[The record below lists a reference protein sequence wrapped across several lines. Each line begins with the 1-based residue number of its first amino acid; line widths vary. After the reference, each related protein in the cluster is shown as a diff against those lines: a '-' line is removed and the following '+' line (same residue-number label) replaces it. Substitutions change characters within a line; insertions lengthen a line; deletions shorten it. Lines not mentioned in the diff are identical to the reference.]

1 MGSSELSARTGD
13 LSGDLSVVR
22 STGSGCLILRERT
35 GRYAVSHESA
45 PSQLLRV
52 ATLAG
57 AYAACH
63 GWERDDEKEA
73 AVD

>member
-1 MGSSELSARTGD
+1 MGSEQLSELTGD

-22 STGSGCLILRERT
+22 STGSGCLILRERS
-35 GRYAVSHESA
+35 GRYAVSHERA
-45 PSQLLRV
+45 PQQLLRV

-63 GWERDDEKEA
+63 GWERDEPA
-73 AVD
+73 GA